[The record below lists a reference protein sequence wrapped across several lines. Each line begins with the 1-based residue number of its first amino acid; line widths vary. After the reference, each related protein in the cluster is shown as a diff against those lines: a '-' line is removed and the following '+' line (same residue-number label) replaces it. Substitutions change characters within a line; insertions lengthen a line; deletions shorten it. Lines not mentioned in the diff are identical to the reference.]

1 MVESFPMLLR
11 QRETMKGVAAAVSLA
26 WLFCAPSSHALE
38 ALPAGAME
46 DQPGFRIEVLQVA
59 DIEPFQQSLDGFM
72 KALQDNG
79 IAPGKNL
86 SVRRTKIDF
95 DLETGGFWDRVG
107 VLLRIRSEAL
117 RIAREKLDLVLTIG
131 TPPTKYA
138 RSILDDAQIPVV
150 FTAVANPLDAGCA
163 SLSDAGPGATG
174 GLRNYEPAK
183 DLGDFGVE
191 YQLPVV
197 SFAMV
202 RVPGALLYIGADF
215 ASVGGLSGL
224 QAMKIHKR
232 HTRPDISAER

>member
-1 MVESFPMLLR
+1 MLARESKL
-11 QRETMKGVAAAVSLA
+11 VSKNDNIVPSLKS
-26 WLFCAPSSHALE
+26 LFDQG
-38 ALPAGAME
+38 AGAQM
-46 DQPGFRIEVLQVA
+46 F
-59 DIEPFQQSLDGFM
+59 
-72 KALQDNG
+72 
-79 IAPGKNL
+79 
-86 SVRRTKIDF
+86 
-95 DLETGGFWDRVG
+95 
-107 VLLRIRSEAL
+107 
-117 RIAREKLDLVLTIG
+117 
-131 TPPTKYA
+131 
-138 RSILDDAQIPVV
+138 
-150 FTAVANPLDAGCA
+150 AVPLDAYY
-163 SLSDAGPGATG
+163 